1 MLPIKASG
9 TRLYFNYPELFQGM
23 IFIRVNLVFHEAE
36 VHRMIDDVGISW
48 RNSVIYRKG
57 KKSLSILSVKIIT

>member
-1 MLPIKASG
+1 
-9 TRLYFNYPELFQGM
+9 M

>member
-1 MLPIKASG
+1 
-9 TRLYFNYPELFQGM
+9 M

-36 VHRMIDDVGISW
+36 VHRMSDDVGISW

-57 KKSLSILSVKIIT
+57 KKSLSILSVKSKIIT